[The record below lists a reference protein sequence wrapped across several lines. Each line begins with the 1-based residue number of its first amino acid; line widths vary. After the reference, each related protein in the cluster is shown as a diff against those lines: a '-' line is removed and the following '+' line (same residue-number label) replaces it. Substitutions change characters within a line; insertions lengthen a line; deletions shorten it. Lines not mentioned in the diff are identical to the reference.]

1 MNEAKKTLTMEFIE
15 SIMDENYTL
24 VWVDYRESFDENR
37 DLLQK
42 CLEKQG
48 CEDLWS
54 KVEEWYEDAEEQ
66 ATQEIIKG
74 LKSHCI
80 DFHDFEEGEVEA
92 FFEEHDDEIRDEI
105 RERDDS
111 TTVNDL
117 IKNTRDIP
125 VRVEMLSNYD
135 CINSCWLESQGGF
148 RYKES
153 YFGDMIDTLRLNP
166 AKVKKALTEKGYT
179 VYGRFPNKKY
189 RDGKEQVSYE
199 DFCQELENSC
209 WLESQGGYRYKES
222 YFGDMIDTLHLNPA
236 KVKKALTEKGYTVY
250 GRFPN
255 RKYRDGNEQVS
266 YEDFCQELENSCC
279 GANLLTYI
287 GLVNLRDLYDADFK
301 IKEVI
306 IPKGNTCGLFSS
318 MYGGGSLIEMEL
330 KNDVR
335 IRLDKARRD
344 GYGFRLR
351 LDNERSEYD
360 CSIKH
365 VYGVCDSFFGKQVS
379 IVSAN

>member
-1 MNEAKKTLTMEFIE
+1 MNEAKKMLTMEFIE

-24 VWVDYRESFDENR
+24 VWVDYRESFDESR

-42 CLEKQG
+42 CLEKQS

-54 KVEEWYEDAEEQ
+54 KVEEWYNDAEWE
-66 ATQEIIKG
+66 ATQEIIKE
-74 LKSHCI
+74 LKNHCI
-80 DFHDFEEGEVEA
+80 DFYDFEEDKVEA
-92 FFEEHDDEIRDEI
+92 FFDEHDDEIRDEI

-111 TTVNDL
+111 TMVNDL
-117 IKNTRDIP
+117 IKNTNDIP

-135 CINSCWLESQGGF
+135 CINSCWWESQSGF

-166 AKVKKALTEKGYT
+166 AKVKKTLTDKGYT

-199 DFCQELENSC
+199 DFCRELE
-209 WLESQGGYRYKES
+209 
-222 YFGDMIDTLHLNPA
+222 H
-236 KVKKALTEKGYTVY
+236 
-250 GRFPN
+250 
-255 RKYRDGNEQVS
+255 
-266 YEDFCQELENSCC
+266 SCC

-318 MYGGGSLIEMEL
+318 FYGGGSLIEMEL
-330 KNDVR
+330 KSDVR
-335 IRLDKARRD
+335 IRLDKARKD
-344 GYGFRLR
+344 GYGYRLR
-351 LDNERSEYD
+351 LDNERSKYE

-365 VYGVCDSFFGKQVS
+365 VYGVCDTFFGKQVN
-379 IVSAN
+379 IVPMN

>member
-54 KVEEWYEDAEEQ
+54 KVEDWYEDTEEQ

-80 DFHDFEEGEVEA
+80 DFHDFEEDEVEA

-117 IKNTRDIP
+117 VKNTRDIP

-148 RYKES
+148 CQCRA
-153 YFGDMIDTLRLNP
+153 T
-166 AKVKKALTEKGYT
+166 
-179 VYGRFPNKKY
+179 
-189 RDGKEQVSYE
+189 DGEE
-199 DFCQELENSC
+199 EGLCRIGQELQVVTALGSELGSRNGC
-209 WLESQGGYRYKES
+209 TTIVVVLEQIFCTHHPAVSLLGISRHRYSRVVVKRRFRAVDKATSE
-222 YFGDMIDTLHLNPA
+222 FHTLHLREIT
-236 KVKKALTEKGYTVY
+236 L
-250 GRFPN
+250 
-255 RKYRDGNEQVS
+255 
-266 YEDFCQELENSCC
+266 
-279 GANLLTYI
+279 
-287 GLVNLRDLYDADFK
+287 
-301 IKEVI
+301 
-306 IPKGNTCGLFSS
+306 
-318 MYGGGSLIEMEL
+318 
-330 KNDVR
+330 
-335 IRLDKARRD
+335 
-344 GYGFRLR
+344 
-351 LDNERSEYD
+351 
-360 CSIKH
+360 
-365 VYGVCDSFFGKQVS
+365 GVCLP
-379 IVSAN
+379 